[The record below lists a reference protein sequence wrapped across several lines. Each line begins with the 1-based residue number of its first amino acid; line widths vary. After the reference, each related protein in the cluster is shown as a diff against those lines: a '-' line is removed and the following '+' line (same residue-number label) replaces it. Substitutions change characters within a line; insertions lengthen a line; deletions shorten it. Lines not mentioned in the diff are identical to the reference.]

1 MRIVVDTNIVFS
13 AILNTQSKIG
23 QLILNGSKHFDY
35 YTVAQLKQEIT
46 EHQKKIIKISGYNET
61 QFLEIYQLIVSKIR
75 FVDDILISDKDIKKA
90 FQLVSDID
98 EEDSLFVALSNHLHS
113 SLWTGDKRLLNGLKK
128 KGYSKVLSTDDLYT
142 IYIEKEIRSIAKRK

>member
-1 MRIVVDTNIVFS
+1 MKNK
-13 AILNTQSKIG
+13 LNSLFVPYEQSYELYKLG
-23 QLILNGSKHFDY
+23 FDDPCF
-35 YTVAQLKQEIT
+35 KF
-46 EHQKKIIKISGYNET
+46 YNQDNE
-61 QFLEIYQLIVSKIR
+61 LEL
-75 FVDDILISDKDIKKA
+75 FG
-90 FQLVSDID
+90 SDID